1 MNQSL
6 IFIPVLAHMIL
17 VFTLFIKLGL
27 AKSAAVKL
35 GEVNRK
41 DAALNSKAW
50 PDSVVKISNNI
61 GNQFETP
68 VLFYVLAIIFF
79 LTNTLNSAV
88 LVLMCFYTATRYLHS
103 YFHITT
109 NFVPNR
115 FKAFLVGVLIL
126 LGLTVWQLA
135 LLINSI

>member
-6 IFIPVLAHMIL
+6 IFIPVLAHMLL
-17 VFTLFIKLGL
+17 VFTLFIKLGI
-27 AKSAAVKL
+27 AKSSAVKL

-41 DAALNSKAW
+41 EATLNPKAW
-50 PDSVVKISNNI
+50 PESVVKISNNI

-68 VLFYVLAIIFF
+68 ILFYVLAIMIFV
-79 LTNTLNSAV
+79 TNNLNSVV
-88 LVLMCFYTATRYLHS
+88 LTLMSIYTATRCLHS
-103 YFHITT
+103 YFHITK

-115 FKAFLVGVLIL
+115 LKAFLVGVLIL

-135 LLINSI
+135 LLIISI

>member
-6 IFIPVLAHMIL
+6 IFIPVLAHMLL
-17 VFTLFIKLGL
+17 VFTLFIKLGI

-115 FKAFLVGVLIL
+115 FKAFLAGVLIFNL
-126 LGLTVWQLA
+126 MKKILVSKDLF
-135 LLINSI
+135 